1 MSLFPFMSQRDSYWK
16 QVYLIRMVVEIKYG
30 NCNFCFT
37 FQCSDT
43 VGNTTVFHGRCS
55 LFHTVGPDS
64 LAELTCIFLVCDAYV
79 ANNT

>member
-1 MSLFPFMSQRDSYWK
+1 
-16 QVYLIRMVVEIKYG
+16 MVFWLRIKYIRQG
-30 NCNFCFT
+30 KR
-37 FQCSDT
+37 T

-79 ANNT
+79 ANDT